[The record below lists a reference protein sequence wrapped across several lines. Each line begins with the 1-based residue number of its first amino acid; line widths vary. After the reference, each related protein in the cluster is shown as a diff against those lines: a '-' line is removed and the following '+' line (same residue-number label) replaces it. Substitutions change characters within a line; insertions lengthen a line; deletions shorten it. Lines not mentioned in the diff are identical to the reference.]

1 MGRFGKRNIDASL
14 AFATAEGMWATA
26 MPIIS
31 FVTMLGTY
39 FVWLSNNTSTLLSS
53 TMWQNLAE
61 GYSNQAN
68 SLKQLGQLDDPCNY
82 STDRDGNICFSMD
95 DILPILIRK
104 LTSQG
109 DLIMH
114 KDGPQFIMVNAEKN
128 SAGEVFLQ
136 LNVKDSNVKE
146 ISLTKH

>member
-1 MGRFGKRNIDASL
+1 MTQEMIIHVAGQLLAWTFFGFVVWKMFQAIFKYGKECGAKL
-14 AFATAEGMWATA
+14 AF
-26 MPIIS
+26 
-31 FVTMLGTY
+31 VTDQA
-39 FVWLSNNTSTLLSS
+39 
-53 TMWQNLAE
+53 WQNLAE